1 MTHERTLIRAAV
13 KDAIASAGT
22 AAGNRVWAS
31 REPPVN
37 VETILVDEGPVI
49 LIYVRRDRTADGGHP
64 ASGEGAVRRV
74 ADLYV
79 EVTVAGGDVL
89 DDKLDDIVD
98 LVEPIVDQLEIP
110 DLPSAEIRHVETN
123 IDTSQE
129 FEQPIG
135 GALITYSVAYYRA
148 WRGDEGEDWFP
159 HDVFASSGGNAPEL
173 VADCDDCEECPP
185 GSQS

>member
-13 KDAIASAGT
+13 KDAIIAADT
-22 AAGNRVWAS
+22 AASDRVWAS

-37 VETILVDEGPVI
+37 VETILMDEGPVI
-49 LIYVRRDRTADGGHP
+49 LVYVRRDRTAEDGHP
-64 ASGEGAVRRV
+64 STGEGAVRRIL
-74 ADLYV
+74 DLHV
-79 EVTVAGGDVL
+79 EVTVAGVDVL

-98 LVEPIVDQLEIP
+98 LVEPIIDRLEIP

-135 GALITYSVAYYRA
+135 GALITYSVAYYRT
-148 WRGDEGEDWFP
+148 WRVDDEDDWFP
-159 HDVFASSGGNAPEL
+159 HDVFASANGTVPEL

-185 GSQS
+185 GSPP